1 MSVEFRNAYKVITG
15 TQTIG
20 LGIYTTTPPTGTTFS
35 ITGGADQALFTID
48 PNTGELSFTSTMLY
62 QSPRDFDR
70 DGIYDVIITA
80 IESDGTVNTGTLGI
94 EVSLDGTL
102 PEFKDPTITYTVDGN
117 EATVITISAQL
128 TDDLSGLIGGLIS
141 MNIEHAITG
150 QVFSIGG
157 GSIDDEGNQYEITSE
172 FGEMGPDNP
181 DIILMTNVKATIR
194 IYNIDPIIITSNFAK
209 YNVKNYDTNFK
220 ENVLVKHVDNKL
232 NAENLDLSFQSNLML
247 MYNNIIYQNL
257 DTKLFADKI
266 EIDLITKDSKIIMN
280 DKKSKIKMIRKK

>member
-1 MSVEFRNAYKVITG
+1 MKKKIFIQLFLFSLFLFLSIFSYHKYFNEESQNVKK
-15 TQTIG
+15 
-20 LGIYTTTPPTGTTFS
+20 TTT
-35 ITGGADQALFTID
+35 DENL
-48 PNTGELSFTSTMLY
+48 
-62 QSPRDFDR
+62 
-70 DGIYDVIITA
+70 
-80 IESDGTVNTGTLGI
+80 
-94 EVSLDGTL
+94 
-102 PEFKDPTITYTVDGN
+102 
-117 EATVITISAQL
+117 L
-128 TDDLSGLIGGLIS
+128 TKNVETNLIS
-141 MNIEHAITG
+141 DLRY
-150 QVFSIGG
+150 F
-157 GSIDDEGNQYEITSE
+157 SIDDEGNQYEITSE

-280 DKKSKIKMIRKK
+280 DKKSKIKIIRKK